1 MNKEKMSGF
10 RKYHFYPSELKIKD
24 KTIQLSVP
32 VKLGLEWGVFFIL
45 AILTIVL
52 NVSTSENDSRT
63 TNQNH
68 STTISE
74 KNEEFFSEEINKIEL
89 NQYANVNELIS
100 TYYSSYLSADLDS
113 LKSIVVDETALYPKS
128 TYEALGAYIES
139 YQDINCYTLK
149 LEENESVIVL
159 ATYETKF
166 KGVDTL
172 APGTGLFYVINIDS
186 TPIID
191 NTFSQNSKL
200 DGKVNEFANNPKI
213 VEITSD
219 ILEEYNTALES
230 DADLKAMI
238 EEMSHSATEENV
250 EDTSEETPSE
260 ETPSEETA
268 QTTE

>member
-1 MNKEKMSGF
+1 MNQKKMSGF

-89 NQYANVNELIS
+89 NQYAGVNELIS

-128 TYEALGAYIES
+128 TYEALGNYIES
-139 YQDINCYTLK
+139 YQDINCYTLE
-149 LEENESVIVL
+149 LEEYNSVIVL
-159 ATYETKF
+159 ATYQTKF

-200 DGKVNEFANNPKI
+200 DGEVNEFANNPKI
-213 VEITSD
+213 IEITSN
-219 ILEEYNTALES
+219 ILEEYNAALES
-230 DADLKAMI
+230 DASLKAII
-238 EEMSHSATEENV
+238 EEMSHPAT
-250 EDTSEETPSE
+250 EDTSEESTENSSE
-260 ETPSEETA
+260 ETTETI
-268 QTTE
+268 E

>member
-1 MNKEKMSGF
+1 MNQEKMSGF
-10 RKYHFYPSELKIKD
+10 RKFHFYPSELKVNN
-24 KTIQLSVP
+24 KTVQLSVP
-32 VKLGLEWGVFFIL
+32 VKLGLEWGVFLIL

-52 NVSTSENDSRT
+52 SVSTSEENT
-63 TNQNH
+63 GNTNQIN
-68 STTISE
+68 STTVSE
-74 KNEEFFSEEINKIEL
+74 KNEEFFSEDINKIEL

-113 LKSIVVDETALYPKS
+113 LKSIVVDETALYPKA
-128 TYEALGAYIES
+128 TYEALGTYIES

-149 LEENESVIVL
+149 PEEYGSVIVL

-166 KGVDTL
+166 KDVDTL

-200 DGKVNEFANNPKI
+200 DGEVNQFANNPKI
-213 VEITSD
+213 IEITSA

-230 DADLKAMI
+230 DAALKAII
-238 EEMSHSATEENV
+238 EEMSHPATEETP
-250 EDTSEETPSE
+250 EDASSNEDASTSEEE
-260 ETPSEETA
+260 
-268 QTTE
+268 

>member
-32 VKLGLEWGVFFIL
+32 VKLGLEWGVFFII

-52 NVSTSENDSRT
+52 SVSTSDKTNSEN
-63 TNQNH
+63 TNLFN
-68 STTISE
+68 STTVSE
-74 KNEEFFSEEINKIEL
+74 KNEDFFSEEVNKIEL
-89 NQYANVNELIS
+89 NQYAGVNELIS

-128 TYEALGAYIES
+128 TYEALGNYIES
-139 YQDINCYTLK
+139 YQDINCYTLE
-149 LEENESVIVL
+149 LEEYESVIVL
-159 ATYETKF
+159 ATYQTKF

-172 APGTGLFYVINIDS
+172 APGTGLFYVININS

-200 DGKVNEFANNPKI
+200 DGEVNEFANNPKI
-213 VEITSD
+213 IEITSQ
-219 ILEEYNTALES
+219 ILTEYNMALES
-230 DADLKAMI
+230 DAALKAII
-238 EEMSHSATEENV
+238 EEMSRPAATEETQ
-250 EDTSEETPSE
+250 EDSSQDTQESTSEEN
-260 ETPSEETA
+260 

>member
-52 NVSTSENDSRT
+52 NVSTSENDTRT

-128 TYEALGAYIES
+128 TYEALGNYIES
-139 YQDINCYTLK
+139 YQDINCYTLE
-149 LEENESVIVL
+149 LEEYNSVIVL
-159 ATYETKF
+159 TTYQTKF

-200 DGKVNEFANNPKI
+200 DGEVNEFANNPKI
-213 VEITSD
+213 IEITSN
-219 ILEEYNTALES
+219 ILDEYNAALES
-230 DADLKAMI
+230 DASLKAII
-238 EEMSHSATEENV
+238 EEMSHPAT
-250 EDTSEETPSE
+250 EDTSEESTENSSE
-260 ETPSEETA
+260 ETTETI
-268 QTTE
+268 E

>member
-1 MNKEKMSGF
+1 MNQKKMSGF
-10 RKYHFYPSELKIKD
+10 RKYHFYPSELKFKD

-32 VKLGLEWGVFFIL
+32 LKLGLQWGVFFII

-52 NVSTSENDSRT
+52 SVSASDKKDTENTDLF
-63 TNQNH
+63 N
-68 STTISE
+68 STTVSE

-89 NQYANVNELIS
+89 NQYAGVNELIS

-128 TYEALGAYIES
+128 TYEALGNYIES
-139 YQDINCYTLK
+139 YQDINCYTLE
-149 LEENESVIVL
+149 LEEYNSVIVL
-159 ATYETKF
+159 ATYQTKF

-200 DGKVNEFANNPKI
+200 DGEVNEFANNPKI
-213 VEITSD
+213 IEITSN
-219 ILEEYNTALES
+219 ILDEYNAALES
-230 DADLKAMI
+230 DASLKAII
-238 EEMSHSATEENV
+238 EEMSHPAT
-250 EDTSEETPSE
+250 EDTSEESTENSSE
-260 ETPSEETA
+260 ETTETI
-268 QTTE
+268 E